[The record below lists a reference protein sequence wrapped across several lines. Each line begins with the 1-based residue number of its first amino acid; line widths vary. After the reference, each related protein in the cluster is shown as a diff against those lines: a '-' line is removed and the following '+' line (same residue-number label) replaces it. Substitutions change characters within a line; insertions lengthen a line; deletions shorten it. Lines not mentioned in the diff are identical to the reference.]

1 MKIIKLEI
9 DEFDLD
15 SGVDKISLVMS
26 PAIEENFHYFNEQ
39 SFESYT
45 DYPKQASENAQIALR
60 WADENGWGSC
70 GTPVGKQ
77 RANQLAKGEPISEE
91 TIARMAAFERH
102 RQNSKKELGDGC
114 GRLMWLAWGGDAGVE
129 WAQRKLE
136 QIRKEKQ
143 SKEFRVNPDCP
154 DGYEHQMPDGTWM
167 CGKLHNTETYTD
179 EQIFE
184 KILEDVVSNKYI
196 DDLPEDRQDAILE
209 QLLSVGESRE
219 DLEAQGWTIE
229 EVGEKDFAISSKPDL
244 SSLEDYGK
252 FKIRYSYQG
261 PLDSRNR
268 TFCSKMRKANL
279 IYRKEDINQLTI
291 QGENSEFGI
300 YDIFT
305 YKGSYGCRH
314 YWQVLKM
321 FKNEEGME
329 VTQTEESISEATSV
343 NAKPTL
349 NRNPNSS
356 TLVESNFSE
365 HDKEKQ
371 MVVGPIMVPE
381 KLIYRWDIYNGD
393 YWVYFSKDTIEK
405 IAHKYLI
412 NNYQSSVNIEHSEDE
427 DVEDVTLVESW
438 LVEDSEKDK
447 SYAMMGKKYPKGT
460 WFGTMKINNKK
471 VWDEYIKQGKVM
483 GWSVEGF
490 FADKMINQSKQT
502 FFYRTTE
509 GGTEIVIDEV
519 TSVVF
524 ILKDGE
530 RNVVMPDGSYELTNG
545 KTLVVVDS
553 KAEAGSF

>member
-9 DEFDLD
+9 DEFDIE

-26 PAIEENFHYFNEQ
+26 PAIEENFHYFNSQ
-39 SFESYT
+39 
-45 DYPKQASENAQIALR
+45 Q
-60 WADENGWGSC
+60 
-70 GTPVGKQ
+70 
-77 RANQLAKGEPISEE
+77 PI
-91 TIARMAAFERH
+91 
-102 RQNSKKELGDGC
+102 
-114 GRLMWLAWGGDAGVE
+114 
-129 WAQRKLE
+129 
-136 QIRKEKQ
+136 
-143 SKEFRVNPDCP
+143 
-154 DGYEHQMPDGTWM
+154 
-167 CGKLHNTETYTD
+167 TD
-179 EQIFE
+179 EYIFE
-184 KILEDVVSNKYI
+184 KLLEDVISTNYI

-219 DLEAQGWTIE
+219 ELEEQGWIIE
-229 EVGEKDFAISSKPDL
+229 EAGEQDFAISSKPDL

-261 PLDSRNR
+261 PLDSKNR
-268 TFCSKMRKANL
+268 TFCSKMRRANL
-279 IYRKEDINQLTI
+279 IFRKEDINKLTI

-329 VTQTEESISEATSV
+329 VTQTEESINEATSV
-343 NAKPTL
+343 NAKPTT
-349 NRNPNSS
+349 NRNPNSP
-356 TLVESNFSE
+356 TLTESNFSE
-365 HDKEKQ
+365 LNKEKQ

-412 NNYQSSVNIEHSEDE
+412 NNYQSSVNIEHSEDD

-438 LVEDSEKDK
+438 IVEDSQKDK
-447 SYAMMGKKYPKGT
+447 SYAMMGKEYPKGT

-471 VWDEYIKQGKVM
+471 VWDEYIKEGKVM

-502 FFYRTTE
+502 FYYRTTE
-509 GGTEIVIDEV
+509 GGTEIVIDEN

-530 RNVVMPDGSYELTNG
+530 RDVVMPDGTYELTNG
-545 KTLVVVDS
+545 KKLVVIDS

>member
-9 DEFDLD
+9 DEFDID

-26 PAIEENFHYFNEQ
+26 PAIEENFHYFNSQ
-39 SFESYT
+39 
-45 DYPKQASENAQIALR
+45 Q
-60 WADENGWGSC
+60 
-70 GTPVGKQ
+70 
-77 RANQLAKGEPISEE
+77 PI
-91 TIARMAAFERH
+91 
-102 RQNSKKELGDGC
+102 
-114 GRLMWLAWGGDAGVE
+114 
-129 WAQRKLE
+129 
-136 QIRKEKQ
+136 
-143 SKEFRVNPDCP
+143 
-154 DGYEHQMPDGTWM
+154 
-167 CGKLHNTETYTD
+167 TD
-179 EQIFE
+179 EYIFE
-184 KILEDVVSNKYI
+184 KLLEDVISTNYI
-196 DDLPEDRQDAILE
+196 DDLPQDRQDAILE
-209 QLLSVGESRE
+209 QLTLVGESRE
-219 DLEAQGWTIE
+219 QLEKDGWVIE
-229 EVGEKDFAISSKPDL
+229 EITEGDEFAITSKPDI

-252 FKIRYSYQG
+252 FQIRYQYTG
-261 PLDSRNR
+261 PRDSKNRN
-268 TFCSKMRKANL
+268 FCARMMQKDL
-279 IYRKEDINQLTI
+279 IFRKEDINQLTI
-291 QGENSEFGI
+291 QSENSEFGV

-314 YWQVLKM
+314 NWTRLRM
-321 FKNEEGME
+321 FKGDDGKEI
-329 VTQTEESISEATSV
+329 TQYEQAEDEATSV
-343 NAKPTL
+343 NAKPTT
-349 NRNPNSS
+349 NRNPNSP
-356 TLVESNFSE
+356 TLTESNFSE
-365 HDKEKQ
+365 LNKEKQ

-381 KLIYRWDIYNGD
+381 KLIYRWDEFNGD

-438 LVEDSEKDK
+438 IVENSEMDK

-502 FFYRTTE
+502 FYYRTTE
-509 GGTEIVIDEV
+509 GGTEIVIDEN

-530 RNVVMPDGSYELTNG
+530 REVVMPDGTYELTNG
-545 KTLVVVDS
+545 KKLVVVDS

>member
-9 DEFDLD
+9 DEFDIE

-26 PAIEENFHYFNEQ
+26 PAIEENFHYFNSQ
-39 SFESYT
+39 
-45 DYPKQASENAQIALR
+45 Q
-60 WADENGWGSC
+60 
-70 GTPVGKQ
+70 
-77 RANQLAKGEPISEE
+77 PI
-91 TIARMAAFERH
+91 
-102 RQNSKKELGDGC
+102 
-114 GRLMWLAWGGDAGVE
+114 
-129 WAQRKLE
+129 
-136 QIRKEKQ
+136 
-143 SKEFRVNPDCP
+143 
-154 DGYEHQMPDGTWM
+154 
-167 CGKLHNTETYTD
+167 TD
-179 EQIFE
+179 EYIFE
-184 KILEDVVSNKYI
+184 KLLEDVISTNYI

-219 DLEAQGWTIE
+219 ELEAQGWTIE
-229 EVGEKDFAISSKPDL
+229 EVGQEDFAISSKPDL

-261 PLDSRNR
+261 PLDSKNR
-268 TFCSKMRKANL
+268 TFCSKMRRANL
-279 IYRKEDINQLTI
+279 IFRKEDINKLTI

-329 VTQTEESISEATSV
+329 VTQTEESINEATSV
-343 NAKPTL
+343 NAKPTM

-356 TLVESNFSE
+356 TLIESNFSE
-365 HDKEKQ
+365 LDKEKQ

-438 LVEDSEKDK
+438 IVEDSQKDK
-447 SYAMMGKKYPKGT
+447 SYALMGKEYPKGT
-460 WFGTMKINNKK
+460 WFGSMKINNKK

-502 FFYRTTE
+502 FYYRTTE
-509 GGTEIVIDEV
+509 GGTEIVIDENS
-519 TSVVF
+519 SVVF

-530 RNVVMPDGSYELTNG
+530 RDVVMPDGTYELTNG
-545 KTLVVVDS
+545 KSLVVIDS

>member
-9 DEFDLD
+9 DEFDIE

-26 PAIEENFHYFNEQ
+26 PAIEENFHYFNSQ
-39 SFESYT
+39 
-45 DYPKQASENAQIALR
+45 Q
-60 WADENGWGSC
+60 
-70 GTPVGKQ
+70 
-77 RANQLAKGEPISEE
+77 
-91 TIARMAAFERH
+91 TI
-102 RQNSKKELGDGC
+102 
-114 GRLMWLAWGGDAGVE
+114 
-129 WAQRKLE
+129 
-136 QIRKEKQ
+136 
-143 SKEFRVNPDCP
+143 
-154 DGYEHQMPDGTWM
+154 
-167 CGKLHNTETYTD
+167 TD
-179 EQIFE
+179 EYIFD
-184 KILEDVVSNKYI
+184 KLLEDVISTNYI

-219 DLEAQGWTIE
+219 ELEEQGWIIE
-229 EVGEKDFAISSKPDL
+229 EAGEHDFAISSKPDL

-261 PLDSRNR
+261 PLDSKNR
-268 TFCSKMRKANL
+268 TFCSKMRRANL
-279 IYRKEDINQLTI
+279 IFRKEDINKLTI

-329 VTQTEESISEATSV
+329 VTQTEESINEATSV
-343 NAKPTL
+343 NAKPTT
-349 NRNPNSS
+349 NRNPNSP
-356 TLVESNFSE
+356 TLTESNFSE
-365 HDKEKQ
+365 LNKEKQ

-381 KLIYRWDIYNGD
+381 KLIYRYDIYNGD

-412 NNYQSSVNIEHSEDE
+412 NNYQSSVNIEHSEDD

-438 LVEDSEKDK
+438 IVEDSQKDK
-447 SYAMMGKKYPKGT
+447 SYAMMGKEYPKGT

-471 VWDEYIKQGKVM
+471 VWDEYIKEGKVM

-502 FFYRTTE
+502 FYYRTTE
-509 GGTEIVIDEV
+509 GGTEIVIDEN
-519 TSVVF
+519 SLVVF

-530 RNVVMPDGSYELTNG
+530 RAVTLPDGEYKLTNG
-545 KTLVVVDS
+545 ETLVVEDS
-553 KAEAGSF
+553 KAKGNF

>member
-9 DEFDLD
+9 DEFDIE

-26 PAIEENFHYFNEQ
+26 PAIEENFHYFNSQ
-39 SFESYT
+39 
-45 DYPKQASENAQIALR
+45 Q
-60 WADENGWGSC
+60 
-70 GTPVGKQ
+70 
-77 RANQLAKGEPISEE
+77 PI
-91 TIARMAAFERH
+91 
-102 RQNSKKELGDGC
+102 
-114 GRLMWLAWGGDAGVE
+114 
-129 WAQRKLE
+129 
-136 QIRKEKQ
+136 
-143 SKEFRVNPDCP
+143 
-154 DGYEHQMPDGTWM
+154 
-167 CGKLHNTETYTD
+167 TD
-179 EQIFE
+179 EYIFE
-184 KILEDVVSNKYI
+184 KLLEDVISTNYI

-219 DLEAQGWTIE
+219 ELEAQGWTIE

-244 SSLEDYGK
+244 SSLEDFGK

-279 IYRKEDINQLTI
+279 IFRKEDINKLTI

-329 VTQTEESISEATSV
+329 VTQTEESINEATSV
-343 NAKPTL
+343 NAKPTT
-349 NRNPNSS
+349 NRNPNSP
-356 TLVESNFSE
+356 TLTISNFSE
-365 HDKEKQ
+365 LNKEKQ

-381 KLIYRWDIYNGD
+381 KLIYRWDEFNGD

-438 LVEDSEKDK
+438 IVEDSQKDK
-447 SYAMMGKKYPKGT
+447 SFALMGKEYPKGT

-502 FFYRTTE
+502 FYYRTTE
-509 GGTEIVIDEV
+509 GGTEIVIDEN

-530 RNVVMPDGSYELTNG
+530 RNVVMPDGTYELTNG
-545 KTLVVVDS
+545 KSLVVVDS
-553 KAEAGSF
+553 KAKAGSF

>member
-9 DEFDLD
+9 DEFDID

-26 PAIEENFHYFNEQ
+26 PAIEENFHYFNSHQ
-39 SFESYT
+39 
-45 DYPKQASENAQIALR
+45 
-60 WADENGWGSC
+60 
-70 GTPVGKQ
+70 
-77 RANQLAKGEPISEE
+77 PI
-91 TIARMAAFERH
+91 
-102 RQNSKKELGDGC
+102 
-114 GRLMWLAWGGDAGVE
+114 
-129 WAQRKLE
+129 
-136 QIRKEKQ
+136 
-143 SKEFRVNPDCP
+143 
-154 DGYEHQMPDGTWM
+154 
-167 CGKLHNTETYTD
+167 TD
-179 EQIFE
+179 EYIFE
-184 KILEDVVSNKYI
+184 KLLEDVISTNYI
-196 DDLPEDRQDAILE
+196 DDLPQDRQDAILE

-229 EVGEKDFAISSKPDL
+229 EVGQEDFAISSKPDL

-252 FKIRYSYQG
+252 FKIRYTYQG
-261 PLDSRNR
+261 PLDSKNRN
-268 TFCSKMRKANL
+268 FCAKMRRANL
-279 IYRKEDINQLTI
+279 IFRKEDINKLTI
-291 QGENSEFGI
+291 TGENSEFGI

-314 YWQVLKM
+314 HWQMLKM

-329 VTQTEESISEATSV
+329 VTQTEESVNEATSV
-343 NAKPTL
+343 NAKPTT
-349 NRNPNSS
+349 NRNPNSP
-356 TLVESNFSE
+356 TLTESNFSE
-365 HDKEKQ
+365 LNKEKQ

-412 NNYQSSVNIEHSEDE
+412 NNYQSSVNIEHSEDD
-427 DVEDVTLVESW
+427 DVDDVTLVESW
-438 LVEDSEKDK
+438 IVENSEMDK

-460 WFGTMKINNKK
+460 WFGTMKINNSK
-471 VWDEYIKQGKVM
+471 VWNEYIKEGKVM

-502 FFYRTTE
+502 FYYRTTE
-509 GGTEIVIDEV
+509 GGTEIVIDEN

-530 RNVVMPDGSYELTNG
+530 RDVVMPDGTYELTNG
-545 KTLVVVDS
+545 KKLVVVDS